1 MLMSV
6 GSWIFFVIGCIMLVI
21 AVILAGGGIFTRGL
35 DGDDRALLLAV
46 AIVLGIFGGL
56 IAGVIG
62 NGGIDASRIQ
72 NDLTQQGFTV
82 VSMNLDANKATVVQG
97 NELKEVQV
105 YKVGYP
111 AQYRAYLTCP
121 ADANFKVTTEGCAAT
136 PK

>member
-6 GSWIFFVIGCIMLVI
+6 GSWVVFVIGCIVLLV
-21 AVILAGGGIFTRGL
+21 AVIVAGGGIFTRDM

-46 AIVLGIFGGL
+46 AIVLGIFGG
-56 IAGVIG
+56 IAAGATG
-62 NGGIDASRIQ
+62 SGGIKASHIQ

-111 AQYRAYLTCP
+111 AQYRAYLACP

>member
-21 AVILAGGGIFTRGL
+21 AVILASGGIFTRGL
-35 DGDDRALLLAV
+35 DGDDRALLLGV

-56 IAGVIG
+56 IAGTTG
-62 NGGIDASRIQ
+62 SGGIKASHIQ

-111 AQYRAYLTCP
+111 AQYRAYLACP